1 MPTRE
6 RNDSGR
12 YVETLTLETV
22 RETVVNAPDPIAT
35 TKEVADALGCSREAA
50 RLKLTQL
57 HDSDRIERRN
67 VGSKA
72 IVWWV
77 LENDVDEGNA
87 GRTETET
94 GERRARDKDIA
105 ESGVS
110 NDIAPDPTKRNTAE
124 GTTSRQ
130 ANGNGALDVDEA
142 LADLALDADRR
153 EAVRAMY
160 DYLAEHGTAR
170 KSGFTSDVYPEHP
183 AGYGSPGGWWNRLGK
198 DALASLPGV
207 KKPAE
212 GRPTWQFIGT
222 ESTE

>member
-22 RETVVNAPDPIAT
+22 RETVANAPDPIAT

-57 HDSDRIERRN
+57 HDADRIERRN

-77 LENDVDEGNA
+77 PDDGSKPARDEGIAAGDVSIPSEVSPAEAGDVPPDSSERIDVD
-87 GRTETET
+87 
-94 GERRARDKDIA
+94 
-105 ESGVS
+105 
-110 NDIAPDPTKRNTAE
+110 
-124 GTTSRQ
+124 
-130 ANGNGALDVDEA
+130 GALS
-142 LADLALDADRR
+142 DLALDADRR

-198 DALASLPGV
+198 DALASLPGI

-222 ESTE
+222 KSTE

>member
-22 RETVVNAPDPIAT
+22 RAAVRDAPDPIAT

-50 RLKLTQL
+50 RLKLTEL
-57 HDSDRIERRN
+57 HDGDRIERRKI
-67 VGSKA
+67 GSKA

-77 LENDVDEGNA
+77 PDDGEDASEG
-87 GRTETET
+87 
-94 GERRARDKDIA
+94 RAIA
-105 ESGVS
+105 PSGVS
-110 NDIAPDPTKRNTAE
+110 NDAAPDPAESKTAE
-124 GTTSRQ
+124 GTTSRRAN
-130 ANGNGALDVDEA
+130 ANGAVDVDGA

-170 KSGFTSDVYPEHP
+170 KSGFMSDVYPDHP

-207 KKPAE
+207 EKPAE
-212 GRPTWQFIGT
+212 GRPTWRYSGKQSRR
-222 ESTE
+222 ER